1 MIRNSRLVCL
11 ALLVFAVALLEF
23 APPIGVALALPLLLA
38 GILAWC
44 ITIWRRA
51 VGRGLKRAYAMINQ
65 IYAGTDTSRRNPSVC
80 VSTLLSGQPVI
91 MGAGAHS
98 MNGVAL
104 DTAANVA
111 NQLPTI
117 LFGGSFALTV
127 TAKSSLSPS
136 VNAVINPGD
145 PIYADGGTLDAASN
159 MTTGFT
165 LDANSGGTFY
175 GNLDPTGPALPTGTT
190 AVVTVVLPRGM

>member
-1 MIRNSRLVCL
+1 
-11 ALLVFAVALLEF
+11 
-23 APPIGVALALPLLLA
+23 
-38 GILAWC
+38 
-44 ITIWRRA
+44 
-51 VGRGLKRAYAMINQ
+51 MINQ
-65 IYAGTDTSRRNPSVC
+65 IYPGTDTSRRAPSAC
-80 VSTLLSGQPVI
+80 VSTLLSNQPVI
-91 MGAGAHS
+91 VGATANGHS
-98 MNGVAL
+98 MSGVAM

-117 LFGGSFALTV
+117 LFGGSFSLTV

-136 VNAVINPGD
+136 VNAAILPGD

-165 LDANSGGTFY
+165 LDANSSGVFF
-175 GNLDPTGPALPTGTT
+175 GNLDPTGPTLPAGTT